1 MGNGNRHS
9 PSACDHRSDNPINI
23 RSRLAQQPASSK
35 TRNGGNSH
43 TTKGNATEQSPAP
56 CDHRADIP
64 LNIRNHLMQE
74 PGGGESPDFK
84 HRREALRVRLHTQR
98 VDDAYYIGDAYEPS
112 RIRGPSAGLV
122 SKRDPKT
129 SPTPY
134 LDHIDYLTGNGWP
147 QLRYL
152 ADFMRVT
159 TSPPLWKY
167 LSPAERK
174 ERASRVK
181 IALLVFNEH
190 TTERFDIGTVDDLEL
205 LLKGDALKISFDHD
219 DAARMFVVEDPST
232 AVIETLGGHF
242 DIDPMFFRG
251 HISDYIWYNIR
262 DPWIELPSLDL
273 VSREQS
279 HHSIRYRQTRFFR
292 SFQSLNK
299 ARDES
304 NRFNVLRRIDKEG
317 NMGPE
322 DDSTTG
328 TPVGIVRSKM
338 SCWIQPES
346 NKSSKNV
353 TGVLLVDPS
362 VTEGHPIWGGY
373 NNLIPCPS
381 IHSTPSPRGPR
392 HSVFEETIYW
402 LGELTTPE
410 VRSLR
415 QDPWLLL
422 QKPLSI
428 VCSEWIL
435 LIKYANTRFSQLE
448 WEVEDPQLRHHR
460 DGLAVTISKLHT
472 WRRRFPIYKVMV
484 SETLEKMVRRRRGS
498 LQALE
503 KDFVIL
509 LAELDTLHERA
520 EKMMSVV
527 TAVLSIEESQK
538 ALQQNRSLGR
548 LTYLAALFVPL
559 SFISSFFSMN
569 DDITRLHDTF
579 WIYFVVAIPMTLLAL
594 LVTRYSRNLGI
605 IFRSVARRVKGQL
618 GRGQ

>member
-1 MGNGNRHS
+1 
-9 PSACDHRSDNPINI
+9 
-23 RSRLAQQPASSK
+23 
-35 TRNGGNSH
+35 
-43 TTKGNATEQSPAP
+43 
-56 CDHRADIP
+56 
-64 LNIRNHLMQE
+64 
-74 PGGGESPDFK
+74 
-84 HRREALRVRLHTQR
+84 
-98 VDDAYYIGDAYEPS
+98 
-112 RIRGPSAGLV
+112 
-122 SKRDPKT
+122 
-129 SPTPY
+129 
-134 LDHIDYLTGNGWP
+134 
-147 QLRYL
+147 
-152 ADFMRVT
+152 MRVT
-159 TSPPLWKY
+159 TSPPLWRY

-181 IALLVFNEH
+181 IALLVFTEYA
-190 TTERFDIGTVDDLEL
+190 TERFDIGTIEDLEL
-205 LLKGDALKISFDHD
+205 LLHGDALKSPSWD
-219 DAARMFVVEDPST
+219 DEFAHLFVVEDPST

-262 DPWIELPSLDL
+262 DPWIELPSLDV
-273 VSREQS
+273 VSRDQS

-292 SFQSLNK
+292 SFQSLKK
-299 ARDES
+299 ARDEL
-304 NRFNVLRRIDKEG
+304 NLFNVLRRIDKEG

-328 TPVGIVRSKM
+328 TPIGIVRSKM
-338 SCWIQPES
+338 SCWIQPQS
-346 NKSSKNV
+346 QQSHTV
-353 TGVLLVDPS
+353 TGILLMDPPII
-362 VTEGHPIWGGY
+362 EGHPIWGGY
-373 NNLIPCPS
+373 NSLVPCPS
-381 IHSTPSPRGPR
+381 IHSSPSPRGP
-392 HSVFEETIYW
+392 HQSLFEETNYW
-402 LGELTTPE
+402 LGRLTTLE
-410 VRSLR
+410 VRSLS

-472 WRRRFPIYKVMV
+472 WRRRFPIYKAMV
-484 SETLEKMVRRRRGS
+484 SETLEKVVRRRGGS
-498 LQALE
+498 LQVLE
-503 KDFVIL
+503 NDFVIL

-548 LTYLAALFVPL
+548 LTWLAALFVPL

-569 DDITRLHDTF
+569 DDVTKLHDTF

-594 LVTRYSRNLGI
+594 LLTRYSRNLGVVFYAI
-605 IFRSVARRVKGQL
+605 ARRAKGL
-618 GRGQ
+618 SERVL